1 LFPDNDLP
9 YNDDEDGVT
18 YPWHLSSRTKRLN
31 NIPTGGIWS
40 AARMTT
46 NKDDDED
53 DGQDDEDEG
62 I

>member
-1 LFPDNDLP
+1 MN
-9 YNDDEDGVT
+9 GVA
-18 YPWHLSSRTKRLN
+18 PRSKRLN